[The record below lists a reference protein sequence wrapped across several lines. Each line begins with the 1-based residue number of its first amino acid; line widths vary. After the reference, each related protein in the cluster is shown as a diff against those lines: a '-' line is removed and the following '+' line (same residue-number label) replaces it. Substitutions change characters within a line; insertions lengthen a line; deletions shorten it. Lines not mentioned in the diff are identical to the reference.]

1 MAISLLSLLGE
12 SVGVD
17 GLLAQ
22 FEAPTHFVSYQG
34 ERNASFSVNCNV
46 LLCLLRRKDVS
57 LFTSQVVKAASFLA
71 QLWYDSKVKDKWVC
85 LLFLDLSGG
94 SRRANS
100 KFKNTS
106 EYYPM
111 MLLAKAFVMFLTR
124 WESRDLDRSKVSED
138 LVQEKIPVILL
149 DILLKVLDSQE
160 EDGSWSHQ
168 REPTAYAA
176 LALAALRRLPWA
188 EALAPEIQTRVN
200 RGREYLLGSK
210 DQWRHGDHI
219 WIEKVAYSSSNL
231 SLTYCLAATKAAES
245 VERTGYLGQDVR
257 DLLLSSPKMI
267 KGFHKFF
274 SALPTFS
281 NEPSWRLEL
290 WVLQAF
296 QFSRRLGRSGLDI
309 LTRKST
315 GESKYLAYI
324 PFTWISI
331 ANGSRRMSLS
341 SQWEMMVCSLLN
353 FQIDDFIEFSVTQ
366 EHTEVIQHLKCVV
379 RRLCTSGRLKTTVS
393 EFSFEVKSAK
403 RKLDE
408 YHNGEKIGNGEL
420 SPPESEADEA
430 NRELEDK
437 LAQFVNHYLRHPSVV
452 RSPTWMRIWLAQQLQ
467 NCVLAH
473 LTHLQD
479 CKEYAGASSLEHDQA
494 TKPWTYFDWV
504 HSTPAD
510 NTTAK
515 FSFVFYLCLVLGE
528 RGDKLLGNSDKSKPS
543 YFPRYVAEDMCV
555 HLAAMCRQQNDYGS
569 LARDRAEG
577 NLQSADFSDLYL
589 GHVDAD
595 GGKDVHAKNML
606 LDVAAYEHACVE
618 NAMKELGKYLDQ
630 GVMDSIRVF
639 VEVTDLYGQIY
650 IVKDLN
656 TR

>member
-1 MAISLLSLLGE
+1 MPDLS
-12 SVGVD
+12 
-17 GLLAQ
+17 
-22 FEAPTHFVSYQG
+22 
-34 ERNASFSVNCNV
+34 
-46 LLCLLRRKDVS
+46 
-57 LFTSQVVKAASFLA
+57 
-71 QLWYDSKVKDKWVC
+71 
-85 LLFLDLSGG
+85 DLSGC

-100 KFKNTS
+100 EFKNTS

-124 WESRDLDRSKVSED
+124 WESKDLDRSKVSDD

-149 DILLKVLDSQE
+149 DILLKVLGSQE

-176 LALAALRRLPWA
+176 LALMALRRLPWV
-188 EALAPEIQTRVN
+188 EPLAQEIQTRVD
-200 RGREYLLGSK
+200 RGGEYLLGSK
-210 DQWRHGDHI
+210 DLWRHGDHI

-231 SLTYCLAATKAAES
+231 ALTYCLAATKAAERVGS
-245 VERTGYLGQDVR
+245 TPYLGQDVSG
-257 DLLLSSPKMI
+257 LLLSSPKMV

-274 SALPTFS
+274 SALPSFS
-281 NEPSWRLEL
+281 NEPSWKLEL

-296 QFSRRLGRSGLDI
+296 QFSRRLGHSGLDI
-309 LTRKST
+309 LTHKST
-315 GESKYLAYI
+315 SESKYLAYI

-331 ANGSRRMSLS
+331 SNGSQRMSLS

-353 FQIDDFIEFSVTQ
+353 FQIDDFVEFSVTQ
-366 EHTEVIQHLKCVV
+366 DHSESVQHLKGVV
-379 RRLCTSGRLKTTVS
+379 RRLCTSERLDVPNSPMNAKNS
-393 EFSFEVKSAK
+393 K

-408 YHNGEKIGNGEL
+408 YQTGEKIGNGEL

-430 NRELEDK
+430 NRDLEDK

-452 RSPTWMRIWLAQQLQ
+452 RSPTWMQIWLAQQLQ

-473 LTHLQD
+473 LGHLQD
-479 CKEYAGASSLEHDQA
+479 CKEYAGASSSGHDQA

-504 HSTPAD
+504 HSKPAD

-528 RGDKLLGNSDKSKPS
+528 RGDKLLGNSENSEES

-569 LARDRAEG
+569 LARDRAER

-589 GHVDAD
+589 ARVGAD
-595 GGKDVHAKNML
+595 GSKDAHAKKML
-606 LDVAAYEHACVE
+606 LDIAAYEHACVE
-618 NAMKELGKYLDQ
+618 NAMTELDKYLDQ
-630 GVMDSIRVF
+630 GVMDAIRVF

-650 IVKDLN
+650 IVRDL
-656 TR
+656 TA